1 MLTASACSS
10 SGSSTASTPGSTASG
25 GATAASGAAA
35 AGGTPVQVG
44 IVCSCSG
51 PFGSTV
57 GAGGD
62 TAQAWAKS
70 VNAAGGIQGHQ
81 VNVTF
86 KDDASN
92 PGTALTD
99 AQALISAHVDVI
111 LDLDVLDAT
120 WEKAADAAK
129 IPVVGGNFSS
139 GAYYTDPNWYPSG
152 QTQDSVVVSDVA
164 TLKAA
169 GAKRVGQLYCAESPS
184 CAQGVA
190 PRKAAA
196 QAIGLTDVYDASFS
210 TTAPN
215 YTAQCLA
222 AKQSNV
228 AGMHVGG
235 AAASVVNVAQDC
247 ATTSALANSLWAGF
261 PALPYF
267 ADTPAVKAMDAAVD
281 QYYPNLRS
289 NKNEWSEYALQ
300 AWTGG
305 LLIEDAVKGAGLG
318 ASAAVTPDAVTT
330 GLNSIKND
338 TLDGLAPPLTFTA
351 GKPHPVSCWYTA
363 RLLNGKPTLVDG
375 GKLTCENGSGS

>member
-1 MLTASACSS
+1 
-10 SGSSTASTPGSTASG
+10 
-25 GATAASGAAA
+25 
-35 AGGTPVQVG
+35 V
-44 IVCSCSG
+44 
-51 PFGSTV
+51 
-57 GAGGD
+57 
-62 TAQAWAKS
+62 KS
-70 VNAAGGIQGHQ
+70 VNASGGIQGHQ
-81 VNVTF
+81 VDVTV
-86 KDDASN
+86 KDDGSN
-92 PGTALTD
+92 PGTSLTD

-139 GAYYTDPNWYPSG
+139 GAFYTDPNWYPSG

-196 QAIGLTDVYDASFS
+196 QAIGLTDIYDASFA

-222 AKQSNV
+222 AKQENV

-235 AAASVVNVAQDC
+235 AAASVANVAKDC
-247 ATTSALANSLWAGF
+247 ATQGYHPIIELNGTAYTDQLAATPALANSLWAGF

-267 ADTPAVKAMDAAVD
+267 ADTPAVKTMDAAVD
-281 QYYPNLRS
+281 QYYPGLRS
-289 NKNEWSEYALQ
+289 NKTEWSEYALE

-305 LLIEDAVKGAGLG
+305 LLIADAVKGAGLG
-318 ASAAVTPDAVTT
+318 ASAEVTPAAVTT

-363 RLLNGKPTLVDG
+363 RLLNGTPTLVDG
-375 GKLTCENGSGS
+375 GKLTCANGSGS